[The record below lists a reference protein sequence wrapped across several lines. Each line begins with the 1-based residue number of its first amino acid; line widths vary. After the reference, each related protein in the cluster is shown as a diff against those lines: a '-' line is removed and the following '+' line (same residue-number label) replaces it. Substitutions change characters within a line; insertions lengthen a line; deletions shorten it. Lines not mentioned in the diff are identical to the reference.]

1 MKDTTVKGG
10 NEMKKKLMSLLLCAA
25 IAGSTL
31 TGTATVF
38 AEEEAAAEETAN
50 KEIDTLHIAF
60 VPSREPEE
68 IINGIE
74 TKKASRM
81 ATKCRCDPTLE
92 ATGMKCF
99 SINAVNLSI
108 IFSPLLISTRLSF
121 PLS

>member
-1 MKDTTVKGG
+1 
-10 NEMKKKLMSLLLCAA
+10 MKKKLMSLLLCAA

-68 IINGIE
+68 II
-74 TKKASRM
+74 T
-81 ATKCRCDPTLE
+81 ATD
-92 ATGMKCF
+92 
-99 SINAVNLSI
+99 
-108 IFSPLLISTRLSF
+108 
-121 PLS
+121 